1 MKVDASV
8 TQPFSRSAL
17 RFEPARL
24 ASEATP
30 HPISDSA
37 DYPPPSLPLM
47 HAIFLLAGLGTMLL
61 GPILPLLSHKWNLTD
76 SHAGLLL
83 LAQFSGATIGGATAS
98 SKLIRGL
105 MEGIVA
111 AAIGF
116 SLFAAAPGLAW
127 ALPALAI
134 GGFGV
139 GRATTMVNIIGGARF
154 TANRGSALARLNFTW
169 SFGALLSPLL
179 AAWLVHIPLQARLAA
194 FAAIFTIVAAILTLQ
209 IVNAKPAESAS
220 SVAASLET
228 PLPGRFFGYFAAL
241 LFIYGGLETS
251 LAGWLT
257 TYDLRY
263 GKTSLVLSEYTMVLL
278 LVGLTSGRAI
288 SSWLLLKFR
297 ETTLQRAGLAL
308 AAALAAALALAHQS
322 RLIAVLAVLLGM
334 SLAPVFPATFALLM
348 AHRPPARKAGL
359 VLAASGIGASALPW
373 LMGVV
378 STRTNSLQI
387 ALALPVAA
395 AVVMLLVVLFP
406 PHSEASADA

>member
-8 TQPFSRSAL
+8 TQPFSKSAVRRAHGADSRPL
-17 RFEPARL
+17 P
-24 ASEATP
+24 
-30 HPISDSA
+30 DSA
-37 DYPPPSLPLM
+37 KYLPPSLPLM
-47 HAIFLLAGLGTMLL
+47 HAIFLLSGLGTMLL
-61 GPILPLLSHKWNLTD
+61 GPILPLLSHRWNLTD
-76 SHAGLLL
+76 SHAGLLI
-83 LAQFSGATIGGATAS
+83 LAQFTGATIGGATAS

-154 TANRGSALARLNFTW
+154 TANRGSAIARINFTW
-169 SFGALLSPLL
+169 SLGALLSPLL
-179 AAWLVHIPLQARLAA
+179 AAWLVRVPLQTRLSA
-194 FAAIFTIVAAILTLQ
+194 FAVLFFVVGSIFVFQ
-209 IVNAKPAESAS
+209 IVNTRPVEASGSA
-220 SVAASLET
+220 AAATEV
-228 PLPGRFFGYFAAL
+228 PLPGRFFAYFALL
-241 LFIYGGLETS
+241 LFLYGGLETS

-278 LVGLTSGRAI
+278 LIGLTSGRAL

-322 RLIAVLAVLLGM
+322 GLIAALAVLLGM

-348 AHRPPARKAGL
+348 AHLPPARKAGL
-359 VLAASGIGASALPW
+359 ILAASGIGAAALPW

-395 AVVMLLVVLFP
+395 AIAMLLVVLFP
-406 PHSEASADA
+406 PRTGA

>member
-8 TQPFSRSAL
+8 TQPFSRSAV
-17 RFEPARL
+17 RDEP
-24 ASEATP
+24 EAAP
-30 HPISDSA
+30 HPIPDAA

-47 HAIFLLAGLGTMLL
+47 HAIFVLSGLGTMLL
-61 GPILPLLSHKWNLTD
+61 GPILPLLSRKWNLTD
-76 SHAGLLL
+76 SHAGLLI
-83 LAQFSGATIGGATAS
+83 LAQFAGSTIGGATAS
-98 SKLIRGL
+98 SKFIRGL

-139 GRATTMVNIIGGARF
+139 GRAVTMVNIIAGARF
-154 TANRGSALARLNFTW
+154 TANRGSALARINFTW

-179 AAWLVHIPLQARLAA
+179 AAWLVDIPLQTRLTA
-194 FAAIFTIVAAILTLQ
+194 FAALFVVVGVIFTLQ
-209 IVNAKPAESAS
+209 IVNAKPFTAS
-220 SVAASLET
+220 STAAAAVET
-228 PLPGRFFGYFAAL
+228 PLPGRFFAYFAAL

-251 LAGWLT
+251 LAAWLT

-278 LVGLTSGRAI
+278 LIGLTSGRAV

-297 ETTLQRAGLAL
+297 ETTLQRASLAL
-308 AAALAAALALAHQS
+308 AAILAACLALAHRS
-322 RLIAVLAVLLGM
+322 SLIAALAVLLGM
-334 SLAPVFPATFALLM
+334 SLAPIFPATFALLM
-348 AHRPPARKAGL
+348 GLHPPARKAGL
-359 VLAASGIGASALPW
+359 ILAASGIGASALPW

-395 AVVMLLVVLFP
+395 ALAMLCVVLFSP
-406 PHSEASADA
+406 RPAA

>member
-8 TQPFSRSAL
+8 SQPFTKSVVRSA
-17 RFEPARL
+17 P
-24 ASEATP
+24 P
-30 HPISDSA
+30 GSA
-37 DYPPPSLPLM
+37 HTDPDGPVYPPPSLPLM
-47 HAIFLLAGLGTMLL
+47 HFIFVLSGLGTMLL
-61 GPILPLLSHKWNLTD
+61 GPILPLLSRRWNLTD
-76 SHAGLLL
+76 SHAGLLI
-83 LAQFSGATIGGATAS
+83 LAQFAGATIGGASAS
-98 SKLIRGL
+98 SKLVRGL

-127 ALPALAI
+127 ALPALVI

-154 TANRGSALARLNFTW
+154 TANRGSALARINFTW

-179 AAWLVHIPLQARLAA
+179 AAWLVKVPLQTRLAA
-194 FAAIFTIVAAILTLQ
+194 FAVLFILAASWFTFELVT
-209 IVNAKPAESAS
+209 AKPVAS
-220 SVAASLET
+220 TNRAAATLET
-228 PLPGRFFGYFAAL
+228 RLPGRVFGYFALL
-241 LFIYGGLETS
+241 LFLYGGLETS

-278 LVGLTSGRAI
+278 LIGLTSGRAI

-308 AAALAAALALAHQS
+308 AAALAAGLALAHQPG
-322 RLIAVLAVLLGM
+322 LIAALAVLLGM

-348 AHRPPARKAGL
+348 VHHPPARKAGL
-359 VLAASGIGASALPW
+359 VLAASGIGAAALPW

-395 AVVMLLVVLFP
+395 AIAMLCVVLFP
-406 PHSEASADA
+406 PRAET

>member
-8 TQPFSRSAL
+8 TQPFSRSAVPL
-17 RFEPARL
+17 EPVRL
-24 ASEATP
+24 EPEATSG
-30 HPISDSA
+30 PIPDSA
-37 DYPPPSLPLM
+37 NYPPPSLPLM
-47 HAIFLLAGLGTMLL
+47 HAIFLLSGLGTMLL
-61 GPILPLLSHKWNLTD
+61 GPILPLLSRRWNLTD
-76 SHAGLLL
+76 SHAGLLI
-83 LAQFSGATIGGATAS
+83 LAQFAGATIGGGSAS
-98 SKLIRGL
+98 SKHIRGL
-105 MEGIVA
+105 MVGIVA

-116 SLFAAAPGLAW
+116 SLFAVAPGLAW

-154 TANRGSALARLNFTW
+154 TANRGSAIARINFTW

-179 AAWLVHIPLQARLAA
+179 AAWLVHIPLQTRLTA
-194 FAAIFTIVAAILTLQ
+194 FAALFILVGAIFIFQL
-209 IVNAKPAESAS
+209 VNAKPVAS
-220 SVAASLET
+220 SSAPAAVIET
-228 PLPGRFFGYFAAL
+228 PLPGRIFAYFALL

-278 LVGLTSGRAI
+278 LIGLTTGRAI

-308 AAALAAALALAHQS
+308 AAMLAAALALAHQS
-322 RLIAVLAVLLGM
+322 GVIAVLAVLLGM
-334 SLAPVFPATFALLM
+334 SLAPIFPATFALLM
-348 AHRPPARKAGL
+348 GLHPPARKAGL

-395 AVVMLLVVLFP
+395 AIAMLLVVMFP
-406 PHSEASADA
+406 PRADA

>member
-8 TQPFSRSAL
+8 TQPFSKSDV
-17 RFEPARL
+17 RL
-24 ASEATP
+24 ASGATSRST
-30 HPISDSA
+30 SDSA

-47 HAIFLLAGLGTMLL
+47 HAIFLLSGLGTMLL
-61 GPILPLLSHKWNLTD
+61 GPILPLLSHRWSLTD
-76 SHAGLLL
+76 SHAGLLI
-83 LAQFSGATIGGATAS
+83 LAQFAGATVGGASAS

-111 AAIGF
+111 AAVGF

-154 TANRGSALARLNFTW
+154 TANRGSALARINFTW

-179 AAWLVHIPLQARLAA
+179 AAWLVHVPLQTRLAA
-194 FAAIFTIVAAILTLQ
+194 FAGLFILVGTIFTLQ
-209 IVNAKPAESAS
+209 IVSAKPVASSRSSAS
-220 SVAASLET
+220 GIES
-228 PLPGRFFGYFAAL
+228 PLPGRFFAYFAAL

-278 LVGLTSGRAI
+278 LVGLTSGRAL

-308 AAALAAALALAHQS
+308 AAVLAAALALAHQS
-322 RLIAVLAVLLGM
+322 VLIAVLAVLLGM

-348 AHRPPARKAGL
+348 AHHPPARKAGL
-359 VLAASGIGASALPW
+359 ILAASGIGASALPW

-395 AVVMLLVVLFP
+395 AIAMFCVVLYP
-406 PHSEASADA
+406 PRADA